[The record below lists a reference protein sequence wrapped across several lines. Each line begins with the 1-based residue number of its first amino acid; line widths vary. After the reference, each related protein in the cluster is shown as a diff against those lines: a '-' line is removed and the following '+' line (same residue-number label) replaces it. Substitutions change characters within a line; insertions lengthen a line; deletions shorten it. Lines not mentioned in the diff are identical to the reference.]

1 MKNKPIIIGVTG
13 GSGSGKT
20 SVSRAI
26 YNRFPNHSIMMLEHD
41 SYYKDQSS
49 MTYEER
55 CQTNYDHPFAFDT
68 DLFVEHIKEL
78 KKGNSIQKPIYDY
91 SIHNRKKETIIVE
104 PKEIIIVEGLLVFY
118 EERIRELLD
127 IKIYVDTDA
136 DIRILRRII
145 RDMNERSRSLDSV
158 ITQYLNTVRPAH
170 EQFIEPS
177 KKYADIIVTEGGNNL
192 VAVDLMVTKIKSL
205 LNMSNSDT
213 ITHGANI
220 D

>member
-1 MKNKPIIIGVTG
+1 MKKPIFIGISG

-20 SVSRAI
+20 TIVNRICSEVPEKSVT
-26 YNRFPNHSIMMLEHD
+26 IMEHD
-41 SYYKDQSS
+41 SYYKDQSFL
-49 MTYEER
+49 TYEER
-55 CQTNYDHPFAFDT
+55 CLTNYDHPFAFDT

-78 KKGNSIQKPIYDY
+78 KKGYAIKKPIYDY
-91 SIHNRKKETIIVE
+91 GIHNRKKETIIVV

-136 DIRILRRII
+136 DVRILRRII
-145 RDMNERSRSLDSV
+145 RDINERKRSLDSV
-158 ITQYLNTVRPAH
+158 ISQYINTVRPAH

-205 LNMSNSDT
+205 LNMDNSDAVMQ
-213 ITHGANI
+213 GVSI

>member
-1 MKNKPIIIGVTG
+1 MKKPIFIGICG
-13 GSGSGKT
+13 GTGSGKT
-20 SVSRAI
+20 TIVNKIYSEVPKKSIAI
-26 YNRFPNHSIMMLEHD
+26 MEHD

-49 MTYEER
+49 ITFEER
-55 CQTNYDHPFAFDT
+55 CKTNYDHPFAFDT

-78 KKGNSIQKPIYDY
+78 KEGKSISKPIYDY
-91 SIHNRKKETIIVE
+91 GIHNRVTETVTVQ

-118 EERIRELLD
+118 EERIRDLLD

-145 RDMNERSRSLDSV
+145 RDINERARSLDS
-158 ITQYLNTVRPAH
+158 IINQYMNTVRPAH

-192 VAVDLMVTKIKSL
+192 VAIDLMVTKIKSL
-205 LNMSNSDT
+205 LNIEQLKEQHLD
-213 ITHGANI
+213 
-220 D
+220 

>member
-1 MKNKPIIIGVTG
+1 MKGPIFIGVSG

-20 SVSRAI
+20 TIVKRICSEVPEKSVT
-26 YNRFPNHSIMMLEHD
+26 IMEHD
-41 SYYKDQSS
+41 AYYKDQSS
-49 MTYEER
+49 LSYEER
-55 CQTNYDHPFAFDT
+55 CKTNYDHPFAFDT

-78 KKGNSIQKPIYDY
+78 KRGNTIQKPIYDY
-91 SIHNRKKETIIVE
+91 GIHNRKKETITVE

-118 EERIRELLD
+118 EEKIRELLD

-136 DIRILRRII
+136 DVRILRRIN
-145 RDMNERSRSLDSV
+145 RDMNERKRSLDS
-158 ITQYLNTVRPAH
+158 IINQYINTVRPAH

-192 VAVDLMVTKIKSL
+192 VAVDLMVTKIQSL
-205 LNMSNSDT
+205 LNIEIKSSLQ
-213 ITHGANI
+213 GANI

>member
-1 MKNKPIIIGVTG
+1 MKKPIFIGISG

-20 SVSRAI
+20 TIVNRIFSEVPEKSVAI
-26 YNRFPNHSIMMLEHD
+26 IEHD
-41 SYYKDQSS
+41 AYYKDQSDL
-49 MTYEER
+49 TYEER
-55 CQTNYDHPFAFDT
+55 CKTNYDHPFAFDT
-68 DLFVEHIKEL
+68 DLFVEHINKL
-78 KKGNSIQKPIYDY
+78 KKGEPIYKPIYDY
-91 SIHNRKKETIIVE
+91 EIHNRKRDTITVE

-127 IKIYVDTDA
+127 IKIYVDTDS

-145 RDMNERSRSLDSV
+145 RDMNDRARSLDSI
-158 ITQYLNTVRPAH
+158 ITQYMNTVRPAH

-205 LNMSNSDT
+205 LKMNQQNSL
-213 ITHGANI
+213 INKKENI
-220 D
+220 

>member
-1 MKNKPIIIGVTG
+1 MKKPIFIGICG

-20 SVSRAI
+20 TIVNKIYSAVPEKSIAI
-26 YNRFPNHSIMMLEHD
+26 LEHD

-49 MTYEER
+49 MSYEQR
-55 CQTNYDHPFAFDT
+55 CRTNYDHPFAFDT

-78 KKGNSIQKPIYDY
+78 KEGKTINKPIYDY
-91 SIHNRKKETIIVE
+91 GIHNRKQETIDVD

-118 EERIRELLD
+118 EERIRDLLD

-145 RDMNERSRSLDSV
+145 RDINERSRSLESV
-158 ITQYLNTVRPAH
+158 INQYMDTVRPAH

-192 VAVDLMVTKIKSL
+192 VAIDLMVTKIKSL
-205 LNMSNSDT
+205 LNKEQ
-213 ITHGANI
+213 GKE
-220 D
+220 

>member
-1 MKNKPIIIGVTG
+1 MKKPIFIGICG

-20 SVSRAI
+20 TIVNKIFSAVPEKSIAI
-26 YNRFPNHSIMMLEHD
+26 LEHD

-49 MTYEER
+49 MSYEQR
-55 CQTNYDHPFAFDT
+55 CRTNYDHPFAFDT

-78 KKGNSIQKPIYDY
+78 KKGKTINKPIYDY
-91 SIHNRKKETIIVE
+91 GIHNRKQETINVD

-118 EERIRELLD
+118 EERIRDLLD

-145 RDMNERSRSLDSV
+145 RDINERSRSLESV
-158 ITQYLNTVRPAH
+158 INQYMDTVRPAH

-192 VAVDLMVTKIKSL
+192 VAIDLMVTKIKSL
-205 LNMSNSDT
+205 LNKEQ
-213 ITHGANI
+213 GKE
-220 D
+220 